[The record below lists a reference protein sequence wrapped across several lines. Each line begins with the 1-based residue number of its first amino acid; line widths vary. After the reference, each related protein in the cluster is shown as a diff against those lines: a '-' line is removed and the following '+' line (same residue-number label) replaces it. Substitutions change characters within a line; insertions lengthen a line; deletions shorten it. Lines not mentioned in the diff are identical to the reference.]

1 VKCFAIPC
9 VPDPKP
15 RTPTREAQGAQRK
28 AGWSDFFYAAGL
40 FANDNDKMTESSAAG
55 VHRIVIVGGGAGG
68 LELATRLGD
77 KLGKRRRALITL
89 VDQSRTHLWKPL
101 LHQVAAGSM
110 DLNDHELDYLFQARW
125 HHFQFR
131 LGRMTGLDRNRRQVQ
146 LAPTLDDRGREIIP
160 ARSIPYDTLVLALG
174 STTNDFG
181 TPGAAEHAISL
192 DTAQQAALFHSRL
205 LNACLRASTQPGPL
219 QPGQLHIAI
228 IGAGATGVELAAEL
242 HNTTREFVSFG
253 LERID
258 PERDIK
264 ISIIEAAP
272 KILPALSD
280 RLSNAV
286 LKLLDGLKVEVIVGE
301 RVTEVSDRGVKTASG
316 REVLAELVVWAAG
329 IKAPDLLK
337 DLDGL
342 ETNRINQL
350 VVTPTLQTT
359 RDPSIFAMGDCAACP
374 WPEKN
379 GWVPPRAQS
388 AHQQASHLAR
398 MLPRHLRGEPVKPFV
413 YRDFGSLISL
423 GDFSTVGSLMD
434 TITRKSMLIEG
445 WFAMLM
451 YRSLYK
457 MHEYA
462 LHGFTKVALDTLA
475 RVLTRRT
482 EPHVKLH

>member
-1 VKCFAIPC
+1 MAETAP
-9 VPDPKP
+9 P
-15 RTPTREAQGAQRK
+15 
-28 AGWSDFFYAAGL
+28 GL
-40 FANDNDKMTESSAAG
+40 
-55 VHRIVIVGGGAGG
+55 HRIVIVGGGAGG

-77 KLGKRRRALITL
+77 KLGKRRKALVTL
-89 VDQSRTHLWKPL
+89 VDQARTHLWKPL

-131 LGRMTGLDRNRRQVQ
+131 LGRMQGLDRARKEIHI
-146 LAPTLDDRGREIIP
+146 APTLDDRGREVI
-160 ARSIPYDTLVLALG
+160 AASSIPYDTLVLALG

-192 DTAQQAALFHSRL
+192 DTPQQAALFHSRL
-205 LNACLRASTQPGPL
+205 LNACLRANAQETPL
-219 QPGQLHIAI
+219 APGQLHIAI

-264 ISIIEAAP
+264 LTIVEAAP
-272 KILPALSD
+272 RILPALPE
-280 RLSNAV
+280 RLSSSV
-286 LKLLDGLKVEVIVGE
+286 LKLLQKLKVEVLTGE
-301 RVTEVSDRGVKTASG
+301 RVTEVSEQGVRTATG
-316 REVLAELVVWAAG
+316 RNLPAELVVWAAG
-329 IKAPDLLK
+329 IKAPDFLR
-337 DLDGL
+337 DIDGL

-350 VVTPTLQTT
+350 VVTRELQTT
-359 RDPSIFAMGDCAACP
+359 RDPNIFALGDCAACP

-379 GWVPPRAQS
+379 GWIPPRAQS
-388 AHQQASHLAR
+388 SHQQASHLLK
-398 MLPRHLRGEPVKPFV
+398 MLPRRLRGQPLEPFV

-423 GDFSTVGSLMD
+423 GEFSTVGSLMD
-434 TITRKSMLIEG
+434 TITRQSMLIEG

-462 LHGFTKVALDTLA
+462 LHGFTKVTLDTLA
-475 RVLTRRT
+475 RILTRRT